1 MEYSWKEGQA
11 IPTLWIISIV
21 ALWVLVLFETT
32 LLVLLLRAL
41 GELKQGGAFSPHDVS
56 QLIGLE
62 VGVQAPSFV
71 ASSYNGDSVQLED
84 FRGRRC
90 ILAFVSPDCSA
101 CAGAIEA
108 IHRVQQEEHDLAL
121 LVVGG
126 SDARQNERYAHEH
139 QAQMPIWTAPL
150 SLAMEV
156 YRVPG
161 VPFVF
166 VLDANGVIRAKGTAN
181 QEEQLQAL
189 LKTVFEPGAIFD

>member
-1 MEYSWKEGQA
+1 M
-11 IPTLWIISIV
+11 ISII
-21 ALWVLVLFETT
+21 ALWVLVLIETT

-41 GELKQGGAFSPHDVS
+41 GELKQGSAFSPHDVS
-56 QLIGLE
+56 QLTGLE

-71 ASSYNGDSVQLED
+71 ASRDNGDAVRLES

-101 CAGAIEA
+101 CAGTIEA
-108 IHRVQQEEHDLAL
+108 IHRVQQEERDLAV

-126 SDARQNERYAHEH
+126 SDVQKNERYAREH

-156 YRVPG
+156 YRLPG

-166 VLDANGVIRAKGTAN
+166 VLDAGGVIRAKGTVN
-181 QEEQLQAL
+181 QKEQLQVLVTTA
-189 LKTVFEPGAIFD
+189 FEPSVISD